1 MKFTRFVLTIV
12 LPLLMFLFL
21 AVNVLN
27 NNIQAFDAYVYSMV
41 SKIISGKMTIF
52 MKFITFLASQ
62 QFLGII
68 CALVFL
74 SIFTKKQK
82 YSFYAAMTIINISL
96 SSIINVG
103 LKWLI
108 NRNRPDILKLVEVTG
123 LSFPSG
129 HSMAAISFYGFIIYL
144 CGRFYKGKYK
154 NLVIFPIVIL
164 IALVGLSRIYL
175 GVHYS
180 SDVLGGFSFGVLWLG
195 VFTLIIEK
203 AQEKHV

>member
-1 MKFTRFVLTIV
+1 MKFTRYILTIV
-12 LPLLMFLFL
+12 LPLLIFLFL

-27 NNIQAFDAYVYSMV
+27 NNIQAFDAYVYSIV
-41 SKIISGKMTIF
+41 SKIISEKMTTF

-68 CALVFL
+68 SVLIFL

-82 YSFYAAMTIINISL
+82 YSFYAAMSIINISL

-108 NRNRPDILKLVEVTG
+108 DRNRPDILKLVEVTG

-129 HSMAAISFYGFIIYL
+129 HSMASISFYGFIIYL
-144 CGRFYKGKYK
+144 CSRFCKGKYK
-154 NLVIFPIVIL
+154 NLIIFPLAIL
-164 IALVGLSRIYL
+164 IVLIGFSRIYL

-180 SDVLGGFSFGVLWLG
+180 SDVLGGFSLGVFWLG

-203 AQEKHV
+203 VQEKLV

>member
-1 MKFTRFVLTIV
+1 MKFTRYILTIV
-12 LPLLMFLFL
+12 LPLLIFLFL
-21 AVNVLN
+21 AVNVLS
-27 NNIQAFDAYVYSMV
+27 NNIQAFDAYVYSIV
-41 SKIISGKMTIF
+41 SKIISEKMTTF

-68 CALVFL
+68 SVLIFL

-82 YSFYAAMTIINISL
+82 YSFYAAMSIINISL

-108 NRNRPDILKLVEVTG
+108 DRNRPDILKLVEVTG

-129 HSMAAISFYGFIIYL
+129 HSMASISFYGFIIYL
-144 CGRFYKGKYK
+144 CSRFCKGKYK
-154 NLVIFPIVIL
+154 NLIIFPLAIL
-164 IALVGLSRIYL
+164 IVLIGFSRIYL

-180 SDVLGGFSFGVLWLG
+180 SDVLGGFSLGVFWLG

-203 AQEKHV
+203 VQEKLV